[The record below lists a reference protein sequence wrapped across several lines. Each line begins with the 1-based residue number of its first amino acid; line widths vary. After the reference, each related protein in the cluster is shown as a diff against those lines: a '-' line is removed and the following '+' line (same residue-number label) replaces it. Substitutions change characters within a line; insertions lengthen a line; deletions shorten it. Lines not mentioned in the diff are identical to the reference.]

1 MSNSVYLQA
10 LFFLSVFII
19 NHVASEPYPTQ
30 DCQIG
35 CRGAPR
41 AMLNDTTVNGT
52 YFLYYNI
59 SVCAGYFAG
68 YVGGVQATA
77 ICADNWHVCNTLDIA
92 SIISVNYNT
101 GIRAPGT
108 GCYAYNAANDF
119 GLCRYCTGNIHEDDM
134 AGFGSGCT
142 QPGEDSCYPGPNTKN
157 GFCCS
162 GYITNDGCEG
172 QVFFTAGNINGVVC
186 CANNPE
192 DPCFYGLCPKNCCGN
207 GVCDTSHALCT
218 CSAGF
223 VGNDCCTQCTAL
235 SCSDCLNTT
244 GCGWC
249 SRSKTCTSLANPSCS
264 NPITLEPQEIS
275 TCPTTPTVNVGVIV
289 GSTLGSLAL
298 LSAIGAIFLYR
309 RYSTGEYEG
318 FWRNFNKFDAGLT
331 ENPLYTRKNI
341 EVVSPLYEHK

>member
-1 MSNSVYLQA
+1 MMDVKGK
-10 LFFLSVFII
+10 F
-19 NHVASEPYPTQ
+19 
-30 DCQIG
+30 
-35 CRGAPR
+35 
-41 AMLNDTTVNGT
+41 
-52 YFLYYNI
+52 
-59 SVCAGYFAG
+59 
-68 YVGGVQATA
+68 
-77 ICADNWHVCNTLDIA
+77 
-92 SIISVNYNT
+92 
-101 GIRAPGT
+101 
-108 GCYAYNAANDF
+108 
-119 GLCRYCTGNIHEDDM
+119 
-134 AGFGSGCT
+134 
-142 QPGEDSCYPGPNTKN
+142 
-157 GFCCS
+157 
-162 GYITNDGCEG
+162 
-172 QVFFTAGNINGVVC
+172 FFTAGNINGVVC

>member
-1 MSNSVYLQA
+1 M
-10 LFFLSVFII
+10 I
-19 NHVASEPYPTQ
+19 NNVASQVYPTQ

-68 YVGGVQATA
+68 YVGGTQATA
-77 ICADNWHVCNTLDIA
+77 ICADNWHVCNTLDSA
-92 SIISVNYNT
+92 SIISVDYTT
-101 GIRAPGT
+101 GIRAPYSANQ
-108 GCYAYNAANDF
+108 CYAYNAANDF

-134 AGFGSGCT
+134 AGFGFGCT
-142 QPGEDSCYPGPNTKN
+142 SSPENSCVPPKTPGQNTKN

-162 GYITNDGCEG
+162 GYITNDGCQGE
-172 QVFFTAGNINGVVC
+172 VYFAAANSNIKGVVC
-186 CANNPE
+186 CANNPN
-192 DPCFYGLCPKNCCGN
+192 DPCFYGACPKNCCGN
-207 GVCDTSHALCT
+207 GVCDTSHAV
-218 CSAGF
+218 CSCAQGF
-223 VGNDCCTQCTAL
+223 VGIDCCSECAAL
-235 SCSDCLNTT
+235 DCQDCLNTT

-249 SRSKTCTSLANPSCS
+249 TNSKSCTSLANPSCS
-264 NPITLEPQEIS
+264 NPLSLEPQDDSSICPS
-275 TCPTTPTVNVGVIV
+275 TPAVNVGVIV

-298 LSAIGAIFLYR
+298 LSAIGGIFLYR

-331 ENPLYTRKNI
+331 ENPLYTKKNI
-341 EVVSPLYEHK
+341 EVVSPLYEHNK